1 MLLVQKFL
9 TLNNYMSSEV
19 HKYIEASLKRKQ
31 NILNAQVI
39 NFPNEKKEN
48 IIKNLSKTKN
58 DYWNISDKSNIDQL
72 KAVNGICFMLGALVL
87 MGLYSN
93 LS

>member
-1 MLLVQKFL
+1 
-9 TLNNYMSSEV
+9 MSSEV
-19 HKYIEASLKRKQ
+19 HKYIEASLKKKQ

-39 NFPNEKKEN
+39 NFPNENKEN
-48 IIKNLSKTKN
+48 IIKNFSKTKN